1 VYIFLIEE
9 LKGERTLM
17 RILVIGGTGFVSF
30 PVVQQLSLQ
39 GHTLLVVHRG
49 QTQANLLPEVQH
61 LLTDRTRLQEN
72 LQDVQRFAPE
82 VVLDM
87 IPYTQQDAQ
96 IVRELFHGLA
106 QRVVVISSGDVT
118 RAYGRVIGIEP
129 GPVEF
134 VPLTEETSLREK
146 LYPYRGEQ
154 LRSQDDPE
162 HWKDDYEKILVE
174 RTLMNDPGLPATIL
188 RLPMV
193 YGPRDQQHRLFG
205 YPKRMDDRRPAIILG
220 EHVASWRWSRGYV
233 GNVAAAIALAVT
245 DARATGRI
253 YHVCEEPTLTEK
265 QWVQA
270 IGKAAG
276 WDGIVVT
283 LPEEQLPERLATKI
297 NTSQDLI
304 YDTTR
309 IRQELGYREPISLD
323 EALKQTIAWQRANPP
338 GDVDADLFDYPLE
351 DAVLAAL

>member
-1 VYIFLIEE
+1 
-9 LKGERTLM
+9 M
-17 RILVIGGTGFVSF
+17 RILVIGGTGFVGL
-30 PVVQQLSLQ
+30 PVVQQLALQ

-61 LLTDRTRLQEN
+61 VLTDRTRLEGH
-72 LQDVQRFAPE
+72 LQDFQRFAPE

-96 IVRELFHGLA
+96 TMTEMFHGLA
-106 QRVVVISSGDVT
+106 QRVVAISSGDVT
-118 RAYGRVIGIEP
+118 RAYGRALGSEP
-129 GPVEF
+129 GPVEP
-134 VPLTEETSLREK
+134 VPLTEEASLREK
-146 LYPYRGEQ
+146 LYPYRGEKP
-154 LRSQDDPE
+154 RSQDDPE
-162 HWKDDYEKILVE
+162 RWKDDYEKILVE
-174 RTLMNDPGLPATIL
+174 RTVMRDPRLPATIL

-193 YGPRDQQHRLFG
+193 YGPRDQQHRLFA
-205 YPKRMDDRRPAIILG
+205 YLKRMDDRRPAILLG
-220 EHVASWRWSRGYV
+220 ERLARWRWSRGYV
-233 GNVAAAIALAVT
+233 GNVAAAIALAVI

-265 QWVQA
+265 EWVQA

-283 LPEEQLPERLATKI
+283 LPEEQLPEPLATKI
-297 NTSQDLI
+297 NTSQDLM
-304 YDTTR
+304 YDITR

-338 GDVDADLFDYPLE
+338 GDVDAALFDYTLE
-351 DAVLAAL
+351 DAALAKLPEKPQTTS